1 MLGGLHFIAQGWAIF
16 GESAA
21 DDAEFGIIS
30 KNREKE
36 GSLGEWRDVEVPGST
51 LVIESFAGI
60 VSEAAAQF
68 TNGNESAV
76 GQGSE
81 GGGLLGGH
89 GSGFHEHG
97 AALIQQGR
105 KDGLCAIPVI
115 IQGMTDGTR
124 LQRAKHDISTGII
137 QTGGH
142 GWDLF

>member
-1 MLGGLHFIAQGWAIF
+1 MLGILHFIAQGWAEL

-21 DDAEFGIIS
+21 DNAEFGIIS

-36 GSLGEWRDVEVPGST
+36 SSLREWSDVEVPGST

-81 GGGLLGGH
+81 GGRLLGGH

-97 AALIQQGR
+97 AALIQQG
-105 KDGLCAIPVI
+105 
-115 IQGMTDGTR
+115 
-124 LQRAKHDISTGII
+124 
-137 QTGGH
+137 
-142 GWDLF
+142 